1 MTMDPNT
8 RQRGLL
14 DMIGLQKMQ
23 QGATGETGQRFYQ
36 RPSFGRFLQA
46 LGAGANQ
53 LTANPDPNYDRNIMA
68 QRKAQFERRQMA
80 DQRQKVL
87 ELAKGYGPRIQAL
100 AATSPEQAMQII
112 GRIEAQK
119 AMPKAVKAPSVP
131 ATIQALQF
139 RAEAAG
145 LKPGTP
151 EYQRFMLS
159 AGKGQ
164 GMNVVVGA
172 DGEVSV
178 STGGAYTGTGPMTK
192 NQERGLDY
200 EKENLGS
207 QQRRLVKERTGDVQA
222 DVVSTNVAGALDIL
236 APIGDDGK
244 RKPKDKN
251 FIERILSLDA
261 PEAGP
266 IGDFAQKIGP
276 FSSTESTDLAVLLDP
291 IRANVAFDR
300 LQQMREASKTGGALG
315 NVSNVE
321 LAQLQASAGSL
332 AQRASPEILIK
343 NLMKIEEV
351 YTKVLNDPI
360 ANAMLYAST
369 QEDFDR
375 LAKESARLNKERNT
389 ELSDDDLKRMYS
401 K

>member
-8 RQRGLL
+8 QQRGLL
-14 DMIGLQKMQ
+14 DLIGLQKMQ
-23 QGATGETGQRFYQ
+23 PGAQGETGQRFYQ
-36 RPSFGRFLQA
+36 RPSFGRFLEA

-53 LTANPDPNYDRNIMA
+53 LRANPDANYDRNMMA
-68 QRKAQFERRQMA
+68 RRKAQFERRQMA

-100 AATSPEQAMQII
+100 AATSPDQAMQII

-119 AMPKAVKAPSVP
+119 AMPKAPKAPSVP

-151 EYQRFMLS
+151 EYQQFMLS

-178 STGGAYTGTGPMTK
+178 STGGAYTGTSMSADEK
-192 NQERGLDY
+192 RGYDVGQDV
-200 EKENLGS
+200 LGGK
-207 QQRRLVKERTGDVQA
+207 QRQMVKERTGDVQA

-236 APIGDDGK
+236 APIGDDGQRQVK
-244 RKPKDKN
+244 NKDWMQ
-251 FIERILSLDA
+251 RTLSLDL
-261 PEAGP
+261 PEAGA
-266 IGDFAQKIGP
+266 IGDFLQKLGP
-276 FSSTESTDLAVLLDP
+276 ASSQEAVNLATLLDP

-332 AQRASPEILIK
+332 AQRASPEILVK

-351 YTKVLNDPI
+351 YTKILNDPL

-369 QEDFDR
+369 QEEFDR
-375 LAKESARLNKERNT
+375 LAEESARLNKERNT
-389 ELSDDDLKRMYS
+389 ELSDDELKRMYS

>member
-8 RQRGLL
+8 QQRGLL
-14 DMIGLQKMQ
+14 DLIGLQKMQ
-23 QGATGETGQRFYQ
+23 PGAQGETGQRFYQ
-36 RPSFGRFLQA
+36 RPSFGRFLEA

-53 LTANPDPNYDRNIMA
+53 LRANPDANYDRNMMA
-68 QRKAQFERRQMA
+68 RRKAQFERRQMA

-100 AATSPEQAMQII
+100 AATSPDQAMQII

-119 AMPKAVKAPSVP
+119 AMPKAPKAPSVP

-151 EYQRFMLS
+151 EYQQFMLS

-178 STGGAYTGTGPMTK
+178 STGGAYTGTSMSADEK
-192 NQERGLDY
+192 RGYDVGQDV
-200 EKENLGS
+200 LGGK
-207 QQRRLVKERTGDVQA
+207 QRQMVKERTGDVQA

-236 APIGDDGK
+236 APIGDDGQRQVK
-244 RKPKDKN
+244 NKDWMQ
-251 FIERILSLDA
+251 RTLSLDL
-261 PEAGP
+261 PEAGA
-266 IGDFAQKIGP
+266 IGDFLQKLGP
-276 FSSTESTDLAVLLDP
+276 ASSQEAVNLATLLDP

-315 NVSNVE
+315 NVSNIE

-332 AQRASPEILIK
+332 AQRASPEILVK

-351 YTKVLNDPI
+351 YTKILNDPL

-369 QEDFDR
+369 QEEFDR
-375 LAKESARLNKERNT
+375 LAEESARLNKERNT
-389 ELSDDDLKRMYS
+389 ELSDDELKRMYS

>member
-8 RQRGLL
+8 QQRGLL
-14 DMIGLQKMQ
+14 DLIGLQKMQ
-23 QGATGETGQRFYQ
+23 PGAQGETGRRFYQ
-36 RPSFGRFLQA
+36 RPSFGRFLEA

-53 LTANPDPNYDRNIMA
+53 LRANPDANYDRNMMA
-68 QRKAQFERRQMA
+68 RRKAQFERRQMA

-100 AATSPEQAMQII
+100 AATSPDQAMQII
-112 GRIEAQK
+112 GRIEAEK

-178 STGGAYTGTGPMTK
+178 STGGAYTGTGMSADQK
-192 NQERGLDY
+192 RGYDVGQDV
-200 EKENLGS
+200 LGGK
-207 QQRRLVKERTGDVQA
+207 QRQMVKERTGDVQA

-236 APIGDDGK
+236 APIGDDGQRQVK
-244 RKPKDKN
+244 NKDWMQ
-251 FIERILSLDA
+251 RTLSLDL
-261 PEAGP
+261 PEAGA
-266 IGDFAQKIGP
+266 IGDFLQKLGP
-276 FSSTESTDLAVLLDP
+276 ASSQEAVNLATLLDP

-332 AQRASPEILIK
+332 AQRASPEILVK

-351 YTKVLNDPI
+351 YTKILNDPI
-360 ANAMLYAST
+360 ANAMLYATT
-369 QEDFDR
+369 QEEFDR
-375 LAKESARLNKERNT
+375 LAEESARLNKERNT
-389 ELSDDDLKRMYS
+389 ELSDDELKRMYS

>member
-8 RQRGLL
+8 QQRGLL
-14 DMIGLQKMQ
+14 DLIGLQKMQ
-23 QGATGETGQRFYQ
+23 PGAQGETGRRFYQ
-36 RPSFGRFLQA
+36 RPSFGRFLEA

-53 LTANPDPNYDRNIMA
+53 LRAEPDANYDRNMMA
-68 QRKAQFERRQMA
+68 RRKAQFERRQVA

-112 GRIEAQK
+112 GQLEAK
-119 AMPKAVKAPSVP
+119 RAMPKAVKAPSLP
-131 ATIQALQF
+131 AAYEGLLL
-139 RAEAAG
+139 RAKAAG
-145 LKPGTP
+145 LEPGTP

-192 NQERGLDY
+192 DQERGIDY
-200 EKENLGS
+200 DTEKLGN
-207 QQRRLVKERTGDVQA
+207 QQRQMVKERTSNVQA

-236 APIGDDGK
+236 APIGDDGE
-244 RKPKDKN
+244 RQVKDKDWMQRL
-251 FIERILSLDA
+251 FSLDL
-261 PEAGP
+261 PEAGVV
-266 IGDFAQKIGP
+266 GDFAQKLGP
-276 FSSTESTDLAVLLDP
+276 ASSQEAVNLATFLDP

-332 AQRASPEILIK
+332 AQRASPEILVK
-343 NLMKIEEV
+343 NLMKIDEV
-351 YTKVLNDPI
+351 YTKILNDPL

-369 QEDFDR
+369 QEEFDR
-375 LAKESARLNKERNT
+375 LVKESARRNKERNT
-389 ELSDDDLKRMYS
+389 ELSDDEMLEMYQ
-401 K
+401 

>member
-23 QGATGETGQRFYQ
+23 QGAQGETGQRFYQ

-112 GRIEAQK
+112 GQLEAK
-119 AMPKAVKAPSVP
+119 RAMPKAVKAPSLP
-131 ATIQALQF
+131 AAYEGLLL
-139 RAEAAG
+139 RAKAAG
-145 LKPGTP
+145 LEPGTP
-151 EYQRFMLS
+151 EYRQFMLS

-178 STGGAYTGTGPMTK
+178 STGGGYTGTGMSADEK
-192 NQERGLDY
+192 RGYDVGQDV
-200 EKENLGS
+200 LGS
-207 QQRRLVKERTGDVQA
+207 KQRQLVKERTGDVQA

-236 APIGDDGK
+236 APIGDDGQRQVK
-244 RKPKDKN
+244 NKDWMQ
-251 FIERILSLDA
+251 RTLSLDL
-261 PEAGP
+261 PEAGA
-266 IGDFAQKIGP
+266 IGDFLQKLGP
-276 FSSTESTDLAVLLDP
+276 ASSQEAVNLATLLDP

-332 AQRASPEILIK
+332 AQRASPEILVK

-351 YTKVLNDPI
+351 YTKILNDPI

-369 QEDFDR
+369 PEEFDR
-375 LAKESARLNKERNT
+375 LAEESARLNKERNT
-389 ELSDDDLKRMYS
+389 ELSDDELKRMYS

>member
-1 MTMDPNT
+1 MTMNPDPQQ
-8 RQRGLL
+8 QRGLL
-14 DMIGLQKMQ
+14 DVLGLQKMQ
-23 QGATGETGQRFYQ
+23 QGAAGETGQRFYS
-36 RPSFGRFLQA
+36 RPSFLRFIEA

-53 LTANPDPNYDRNIMA
+53 LRAEPDQDYSRRMMA
-68 QRKAQFERRQMA
+68 RRKAQFERRQMA

-87 ELAKGYGPRIQAL
+87 DLAKGYGPRMQAL
-100 AATSPEQAMQII
+100 AAASPKDAMQII

-119 AMPKAVKAPSVP
+119 AMPKAPKAPSVP

-145 LKPGTP
+145 LTPGTP
-151 EYQRFMLS
+151 EYQQFMKS
-159 AGKGQ
+159 GGKGQ
-164 GMNVVVGA
+164 GMQLVMGP
-172 DGEVSV
+172 DGKVTYTE
-178 STGGAYTGTGPMTK
+178 GGAYTGKGPMSK
-192 NQERGLDY
+192 NQERGLNY
-200 EKENLGS
+200 ERDNLAS
-207 QQRRLVKERTGDVQA
+207 QQRRMVKERTGDVQA
-222 DVVSTNVAGALDIL
+222 DVISTNVAGALDIL

-266 IGDFAQKIGP
+266 VGDFAQKIGP
-276 FSSTESTDLAVLLDP
+276 FSSTEATDLAVLLDP

-351 YTKVLNDPI
+351 YTKILNDPL

-369 QEDFDR
+369 QEEFDR
-375 LAKESARLNKERNT
+375 LAEESARLNKERGT
-389 ELSDDDLKRMYS
+389 KLSDEQMFEMY

>member
-1 MTMDPNT
+1 MTMNPDPQ
-8 RQRGLL
+8 QRGLL
-14 DMIGLQKMQ
+14 DVLGLQKMQ
-23 QGATGETGQRFYQ
+23 QGAAGETGRRFYQ
-36 RPSFGRFLQA
+36 RPSFYQFLEA

-53 LTANPDPNYDRNIMA
+53 LRANPDANYDRNMMA
-68 QRKAQFERRQMA
+68 RRKAQFERRQVA

-100 AATSPEQAMQII
+100 AATSPDQAMQII

-145 LKPGTP
+145 LEPGTP

-192 NQERGLDY
+192 DQERGLDY
-200 EKENLGS
+200 EKDNLGS
-207 QQRRLVKERTGDVQA
+207 QQRQMVKERTGDVQA

-236 APIGDDGK
+236 APIGKDGE
-244 RKPKDKN
+244 RQVKDKDWMQ
-251 FIERILSLDA
+251 RLLSLDL
-261 PEAGP
+261 PEAGVV
-266 IGDFAQKIGP
+266 GDFAQKLGP
-276 FSSTESTDLAVLLDP
+276 ASSQEAVNLATFLDP

-321 LAQLQASAGSL
+321 LAQLQSSAGSL
-332 AQRASPEILIK
+332 AQRASPEILVK
-343 NLMKIEEV
+343 NLMKIDEV
-351 YTKVLNDPI
+351 YTKILNDPL

-369 QEDFDR
+369 QEEFDR
-375 LAKESARLNKERNT
+375 LVKESARRNKERNT
-389 ELSDDDLKRMYS
+389 ELSDDEMLEMYR
-401 K
+401 

>member
-8 RQRGLL
+8 QQRGLL
-14 DMIGLQKMQ
+14 DLIGLQKMQ
-23 QGATGETGQRFYQ
+23 PGAQGETGRRFYQ
-36 RPSFGRFLQA
+36 RPSFGRFLEA

-53 LTANPDPNYDRNIMA
+53 LRANPDANYDRNMMA
-68 QRKAQFERRQMA
+68 RRKAQFERRQMA

-112 GRIEAQK
+112 GQLEAK
-119 AMPKAVKAPSVP
+119 RAMPKAVKAPSLP
-131 ATIQALQF
+131 AAYEGLLL
-139 RAEAAG
+139 RAKAAG
-145 LKPGTP
+145 LEPGTP
-151 EYQRFMLS
+151 EYQQFMLS

-178 STGGAYTGTGPMTK
+178 STGGGYTGTGPMTK
-192 NQERGLDY
+192 DQERGVNFAQDTLAN
-200 EKENLGS
+200 E
-207 QQRRLVKERTGDVQA
+207 QRRLVKERTGDVQA

-236 APIGDDGK
+236 APIGDDGQ
-244 RKPKDKN
+244 RQIKN
-251 FIERILSLDA
+251 KGWMQRTLSLDL
-261 PEAGP
+261 PEAGA
-266 IGDFAQKIGP
+266 IGDFLQKLGP
-276 FSSTESTDLAVLLDP
+276 ASSQEAVNLATLLDP

-321 LAQLQASAGSL
+321 LAQLQAPAGSL
-332 AQRASPEILIK
+332 AQRASPEILVK

-351 YTKVLNDPI
+351 YTKILNDPI

-369 QEDFDR
+369 QEEFDR
-375 LAKESARLNKERNT
+375 LVKESARLNKERNT
-389 ELSDDDLKRMYS
+389 ELSDDEMLEMY

>member
-8 RQRGLL
+8 QQRGLL
-14 DMIGLQKMQ
+14 DLIGLQKMQ
-23 QGATGETGQRFYQ
+23 PGAQGETGQRFYQ
-36 RPSFGRFLQA
+36 RPSFGRFLEA

-53 LTANPDPNYDRNIMA
+53 LRANPDANYDRNMMA
-68 QRKAQFERRQMA
+68 RRKAQFERRQMA

-100 AATSPEQAMQII
+100 AATSPKDAMQII

-119 AMPKAVKAPSVP
+119 AMPKAPKAPSVP

-151 EYQRFMLS
+151 EYQQFMLS

-178 STGGAYTGTGPMTK
+178 STGGAYTGTSMSADEK
-192 NQERGLDY
+192 RGYDVGQDV
-200 EKENLGS
+200 LGGK
-207 QQRRLVKERTGDVQA
+207 QRQMVKERTGDVQA

-236 APIGDDGK
+236 APIGDDGQRQVK
-244 RKPKDKN
+244 NKDWMQ
-251 FIERILSLDA
+251 RTLSLDL
-261 PEAGP
+261 PEAGA
-266 IGDFAQKIGP
+266 IGDFLQKLGP
-276 FSSTESTDLAVLLDP
+276 ASSQEAVNLATLLDP

-332 AQRASPEILIK
+332 AQRASPEILVK

-351 YTKVLNDPI
+351 YTKILNDPL

-369 QEDFDR
+369 QEEFDR
-375 LAKESARLNKERNT
+375 LAEESARLNKERNT
-389 ELSDDDLKRMYS
+389 ELSDEQILEMY

>member
-14 DMIGLQKMQ
+14 DAIGLQKMQ

-68 QRKAQFERRQMA
+68 QRKAQFERKQLA
-80 DQRQKVL
+80 DKRQKVL

-112 GRIEAQK
+112 GQLEAK
-119 AMPKAVKAPSVP
+119 RAMPKAVKAPSVP

-151 EYQRFMLS
+151 EYKRFMLS

-192 NQERGLDY
+192 DQERGLDY
-200 EKENLGS
+200 EKDNLGS
-207 QQRRLVKERTGDVQA
+207 QQRQMVKERTGDVQA

-236 APIGDDGK
+236 APIGKDGE
-244 RKPKDKN
+244 RQVKDKDWMQ
-251 FIERILSLDA
+251 RLLSLDL
-261 PEAGP
+261 PEAGVV
-266 IGDFAQKIGP
+266 GDFAQKLGP
-276 FSSTESTDLAVLLDP
+276 ASSQEAVNLATFLDP

-332 AQRASPEILIK
+332 AQRASPEILVK
-343 NLMKIEEV
+343 NLTKIDEV
-351 YTKVLNDPI
+351 YTKILNDPL

-369 QEDFDR
+369 QEEFDR
-375 LAKESARLNKERNT
+375 LVKESARRNKGRNT
-389 ELSDDDLKRMYS
+389 ELSDDEMLEMYR
-401 K
+401 

>member
-1 MTMDPNT
+1 MTMNPDPQQ
-8 RQRGLL
+8 QRGLL
-14 DMIGLQKMQ
+14 DVLGLQKMQ
-23 QGATGETGQRFYQ
+23 QGATGETGRRFYQ
-36 RPSFGRFLQA
+36 RPSFYQFMEA

-53 LTANPDPNYDRNIMA
+53 LRAEPDQNYDRNMMA
-68 QRKAQFERRQMA
+68 RRKAQFERRQVA

-112 GRIEAQK
+112 GQLEAK
-119 AMPKAVKAPSVP
+119 RAMPKAVKARP
-131 ATIQALQF
+131 AAYEGLLL

-151 EYQRFMLS
+151 EYQMFMLS

-192 NQERGLDY
+192 DQERGLDY
-200 EKENLGS
+200 EKDNLGS
-207 QQRRLVKERTGDVQA
+207 QQRQMVKERTGDVQA

-236 APIGDDGK
+236 APIGKDGE
-244 RKPKDKN
+244 RQVKDKDWMQ
-251 FIERILSLDA
+251 RLLSLDL
-261 PEAGP
+261 PEAGVV
-266 IGDFAQKIGP
+266 GDFAQKLGP
-276 FSSTESTDLAVLLDP
+276 ASSQEAVNLATFLDP

-332 AQRASPEILIK
+332 AQRASPEILVK
-343 NLMKIEEV
+343 NLMKIDEV
-351 YTKVLNDPI
+351 YTKILNDPL

-369 QEDFDR
+369 QEEFDR
-375 LAKESARLNKERNT
+375 LVKESARRNKGRNT
-389 ELSDDDLKRMYS
+389 ELSDDEMLEMYR
-401 K
+401 

>member
-8 RQRGLL
+8 QQRGLL
-14 DMIGLQKMQ
+14 DLIGLQKMQ
-23 QGATGETGQRFYQ
+23 PGAQGETGRRFYQ
-36 RPSFGRFLQA
+36 RPSFGRFLEA

-53 LTANPDPNYDRNIMA
+53 LRANPDANYDRNMMA
-68 QRKAQFERRQMA
+68 RRKAQFERRQMA

-112 GRIEAQK
+112 GQLEAK
-119 AMPKAVKAPSVP
+119 RAMPKAVKAPSLP
-131 ATIQALQF
+131 AAYEGLLL
-139 RAEAAG
+139 RAKAAG
-145 LKPGTP
+145 LEPGTP
-151 EYQRFMLS
+151 EYQQFMLS

-172 DGEVSV
+172 DGKVSV
-178 STGGAYTGTGPMTK
+178 STGGGYTGTGPMTK
-192 NQERGLDY
+192 DQERGLDY
-200 EKENLGS
+200 EKENLSS
-207 QQRRLVKERTGDVQA
+207 QQRRIVRERTGDVQS

-236 APIGDDGK
+236 APIGDDGQ
-244 RKPKDKN
+244 RQIKN
-251 FIERILSLDA
+251 KGWMQRTLSLDL
-261 PEAGP
+261 PEAGA
-266 IGDFAQKIGP
+266 IGDFLQKLGP
-276 FSSTESTDLAVLLDP
+276 ASSQEAVNLATLLDP

-332 AQRASPEILIK
+332 AQRASPEILVK

-351 YTKVLNDPI
+351 YTKILNDPI

-369 QEDFDR
+369 QEEFDR
-375 LAKESARLNKERNT
+375 LVKESARLNKERNT
-389 ELSDDDLKRMYS
+389 ELSDDEMLEMY

>member
-8 RQRGLL
+8 QQRGLL
-14 DMIGLQKMQ
+14 DLIGLQKMQ
-23 QGATGETGQRFYQ
+23 PGAQGETGQRFYQ
-36 RPSFGRFLQA
+36 RPSFGRFLEA

-53 LTANPDPNYDRNIMA
+53 LRANPDANYDRNMMA
-68 QRKAQFERRQMA
+68 RRKAQFERRQMA

-119 AMPKAVKAPSVP
+119 AMPKAPKAPSVP
-131 ATIQALQF
+131 TTFQALLL

-151 EYQRFMLS
+151 EYQQFMKS

-164 GMNVVVGA
+164 GMKLVMGPN
-172 DGEVSV
+172 GEV
-178 STGGAYTGTGPMTK
+178 TYTQGGPYTGEGMSADQK
-192 NQERGLDY
+192 RGYDVGQDV
-200 EKENLGS
+200 LGGK
-207 QQRRLVKERTGDVQA
+207 QRQMVKERTGDVQA

-236 APIGDDGK
+236 APIGDDGQRQVK
-244 RKPKDKN
+244 NKDWMQ
-251 FIERILSLDA
+251 RTLSLDL
-261 PEAGP
+261 PEAGA
-266 IGDFAQKIGP
+266 IGDFLQKLGP
-276 FSSTESTDLAVLLDP
+276 ASSQEAVNLATLLDP

-332 AQRASPEILIK
+332 AQRASPEILVK

-351 YTKVLNDPI
+351 YTKILNDPI

-369 QEDFDR
+369 PEEFDR
-375 LAKESARLNKERNT
+375 LAEESARLNKERNT
-389 ELSDDDLKRMYS
+389 ELSDDELKRMYS

>member
-23 QGATGETGQRFYQ
+23 PGAQGETGQRFYQ
-36 RPSFGRFLQA
+36 RPSFGRFLEA

-53 LTANPDPNYDRNIMA
+53 LRANPDANYDRNMMA
-68 QRKAQFERRQMA
+68 RRKAQFERRQMA
-80 DQRQKVL
+80 DQQQKVL

-100 AATSPEQAMQII
+100 AATSPDQAMQII

-119 AMPKAVKAPSVP
+119 AMPKAPKAPSVP

-151 EYQRFMLS
+151 EYQQFMLS

-178 STGGAYTGTGPMTK
+178 STGGAYTGTSMSADEK
-192 NQERGLDY
+192 RGYDVGQDV
-200 EKENLGS
+200 LGGK
-207 QQRRLVKERTGDVQA
+207 QRQMVKERTGDVQA

-236 APIGDDGK
+236 APIGDDGQRQVK
-244 RKPKDKN
+244 NKDWMQ
-251 FIERILSLDA
+251 RTLSLDL
-261 PEAGP
+261 PEAGA
-266 IGDFAQKIGP
+266 IGDFLQKLGP
-276 FSSTESTDLAVLLDP
+276 ASSQEAVNLATLLDP

-332 AQRASPEILIK
+332 AQRASPEILVK

-351 YTKVLNDPI
+351 YTKILNDPI

-369 QEDFDR
+369 PEEFDR
-375 LAKESARLNKERNT
+375 LAEESARLNKERNT
-389 ELSDDDLKRMYS
+389 ELSDDELKRMYS

>member
-23 QGATGETGQRFYQ
+23 PGAQGETGQRFYQ

-53 LTANPDPNYDRNIMA
+53 LTANPDANYDRNIMA

-112 GRIEAQK
+112 GQLEAK
-119 AMPKAVKAPSVP
+119 RAMPKAVKAPSLP
-131 ATIQALQF
+131 DAYEGLLL
-139 RAEAAG
+139 RAKAAG
-145 LKPGTP
+145 LEPGTP
-151 EYQRFMLS
+151 EYRQFMLS

-178 STGGAYTGTGPMTK
+178 STGGGYTGTGMSADEK
-192 NQERGLDY
+192 RGYDVGQDV
-200 EKENLGS
+200 LGGK
-207 QQRRLVKERTGDVQA
+207 QRQMVKERTGDVQA

-236 APIGDDGK
+236 APIGDDGQRQVK
-244 RKPKDKN
+244 NKDWMQ
-251 FIERILSLDA
+251 RTLSLDL
-261 PEAGP
+261 PEAGA
-266 IGDFAQKIGP
+266 IGDFLQKLGP
-276 FSSTESTDLAVLLDP
+276 ASSQEAVNLATLLDP

-332 AQRASPEILIK
+332 AQRASPEILVK

-351 YTKVLNDPI
+351 YTKILNDPI
-360 ANAMLYAST
+360 ANAMLYATT
-369 QEDFDR
+369 QEQFDR
-375 LAKESARLNKERNT
+375 LAEESARLNKERNT
-389 ELSDDDLKRMYS
+389 ELSDEQILEMY